1 MILKLFRENR
11 EFIFGVKRMTLFQ
24 RVLVTFKWVMLWHLS
39 LLRPSVPKRGNHFTP
54 STRRPSWSASKR
66 FEFFIFCFMNLK
78 FEGIYCNRDQTRDHL
93 VECIFD
99 AIAIELCSAL
109 CLYGFVAQIMG
120 TATTH
125 KCTRTTLSLR
135 NHTQTWLTSKRL
147 LFLHFRRWLGGRW
160 RPFKNLVSIWT
171 AVTFIRPISCE
182 Q

>member
-1 MILKLFRENR
+1 MSNVVASFIAAPQCAQTRKPLHTVDASSIVVSIQTIWIFHFLFYELKIRRNL
-11 EFIFGVKRMTLFQ
+11 
-24 RVLVTFKWVMLWHLS
+24 LS
-39 LLRPSVPKRGNHFTP
+39 TV
-54 STRRPSWSASKR
+54 A
-66 FEFFIFCFMNLK
+66 
-78 FEGIYCNRDQTRDHL
+78 TRDHL